1 MPGQPEVREA
11 VARGASRPEGAS
23 SVCFV
28 APYAWPVLAGDA
40 SLGIVGGAEV
50 QQSILARLLARRGC
64 RVSMVSLDFGHA
76 EGAQV
81 DGVRLHKSFAPEA
94 GVPVLRFVHPRLTA
108 TWRALRAADAHV
120 YYVRSASML
129 TSVVAEFCRRHGRR
143 SIYAAASDADF
154 DPRSRQIR
162 YARDRWLY
170 RRGIA
175 RMDRIVVQNRAQLE
189 ACRRVFGR
197 EAALIESCYEPPAR
211 CASGD
216 EVLWVGRLQ
225 QGKRPELALEVARRL
240 PHRRFVLVGGAA
252 HGEQAPPAGW
262 TEDLRARAA
271 ALGNVE
277 MTGFLPLEA
286 VERRFDRARVLLNTS
301 VYEGMPNTFLQAWAR
316 GVPTVATVD
325 VGAPVYPVVRDAEAA
340 AAEIERLF
348 AEPGHWEAV
357 SRRCRAHFAR
367 HHSTEAVA
375 REYLGLF
382 EELMQTPRSTAA
394 ARQSH
399 DPLIRG
405 SKP

>member
-1 MPGQPEVREA
+1 
-11 VARGASRPEGAS
+11 
-23 SVCFV
+23 
-28 APYAWPVLAGDA
+28 
-40 SLGIVGGAEV
+40 
-50 QQSILARLLARRGC
+50 
-64 RVSMVSLDFGHA
+64 MVSLDFGHA
-76 EGAQV
+76 EGAEV
-81 DGVRLHKSFAPEA
+81 DGVRLHKSFAPAA
-94 GVPVLRFVHPRLTA
+94 GVPVLRFLHPRLTS
-108 TWRALRAADAHV
+108 TWRALRAADADV
-120 YYVRSASML
+120 YYLRSASML

-143 SIYAAASDADF
+143 SVYAAASDADF

-197 EAALIESCYEPPAR
+197 EAVLIPSGYEPPAR
-211 CASGD
+211 RSTGD

-240 PHRRFVLVGGAA
+240 PHRRFVLVGGAT
-252 HGEQAPPAGW
+252 HGDGALPPGF
-262 TEDLRARAA
+262 TEALRTRAA

-277 MTGFLPLEA
+277 MTGFLPLED

-325 VGAPVYPVVRDAEAA
+325 VGAGVYPVVAEAEAA

-348 AEPGHWEAV
+348 AAPAHWRAL
-357 SRRCRAHFAR
+357 SRRVREHFAR
-367 HHSTEAVA
+367 HHSSDAVA
-375 REYLGLF
+375 REYLRLLA
-382 EELMQTPRSTAA
+382 ELTSKKPTPRSAVA
-394 ARQSH
+394 ARQPH
-399 DPLIRG
+399 DPLVRG